1 MTTQNVVFLF
11 VLVLSAGFFA
21 LNVQRLVSYLRLG
34 HAEGRLD
41 HPLTRI
47 RNVLEIGIAQKKI
60 FRDPVAGP
68 MHAIIFWG
76 FLVLTAGTVEIL
88 VAGVFPAFSYALV
101 LPHALYQGY
110 SASQDIFALL
120 VIASISFAL
129 YRRLV
134 LHPRRLEGDALEHTD
149 ALIILSMIAGLMV
162 TLLLANAFLFAAA
175 PASVGSEKLVSRP
188 IGMVIARAMAPGAA
202 MTGFHLFWWAHALLI
217 LTFLNYLP
225 YSKHLHVATSLI
237 NVFFS
242 NTSGPGARGAMRYM
256 DLEADVEQFGASDV
270 EQLSWKNLLDGY
282 SCTECGRCTAACP
295 ANITG
300 KSLSPRK
307 IVINTRQRLM
317 EKAPVVLGDR
327 MDFMRSALLHGEGG
341 EAGGG
346 TVAEVMEHRLL
357 DTYITEEEL
366 WACTSCRACV
376 TECPVSIDQLDVINE
391 LRRNLVLTESRFPA
405 ELQPVF
411 ESLERNGSP
420 WAFNPGDR
428 ADWAQ
433 GMNIAT
439 MAELHARDERPD
451 VLFWVGCMGSFDD
464 RAKKITVAFAKIMQS
479 CDISFAILGQEEHC
493 HGDPA
498 RRMGNEYLYQTL
510 AKDTIETLERYQV
523 TTIVTH
529 CPHCFHQM
537 GNEFPQ
543 LGGNYEVI
551 HHSTFIERLLQEE
564 RVPLKSAEGQKL
576 TVAYHDSCYLGRYN
590 DVYDAPRESM
600 KRALPVITLVE
611 PPRSKDRGLCCGA
624 GGGRMFME
632 ENTGKRI
639 NMERTEELLATGAD
653 AIAVACPFCMTM
665 MTDGVKASGSA
676 VPVFDISEVVAGQLR
691 A

>member
-1 MTTQNVVFLF
+1 MFPLF
-11 VLVLSAGFFA
+11 AYA
-21 LNVQRLVSYLRLG
+21 
-34 HAEGRLD
+34 
-41 HPLTRI
+41 RI
-47 RNVLEIGIAQKKI
+47 L
-60 FRDPVAGP
+60 PVP
-68 MHAIIFWG
+68 
-76 FLVLTAGTVEIL
+76 
-88 VAGVFPAFSYALV
+88 
-101 LPHALYQGY
+101 LYQAY

-120 VIASISFAL
+120 VIAAVSFAL

-134 LHPRRLEGDALEHTD
+134 VHPRRLEGDELEHTD
-149 ALIILSMIAGLMV
+149 ALIILSMIGGLMI
-162 TLLLANAFLFAAA
+162 TLLLTNAFLLAAY
-175 PASVGSEKLVSRP
+175 PAAFGPEKVVSRP
-188 IGMVIARAMAPGAA
+188 LGVWISHMMRPRAAFAR
-202 MTGFHLFWWAHALLI
+202 FQLFWWLHALLI
-217 LTFLNYLP
+217 LAFLNYLP
-225 YSKHLHVATSLI
+225 YSKHLHVVTSLI
-237 NVFFS
+237 NVYFS
-242 NTSGPGARGAMRYM
+242 NTSGPGTQGAMRYM

-270 EQLSWKNLLDGY
+270 QHLSWKNLLDGY

-300 KSLSPRK
+300 KLLSPRK

-327 MDFMRSALLHGEGG
+327 MDFMRSALLHGEGDD
-341 EAGGG
+341 AGAR
-346 TVAEVMEHRLL
+346 TVDEVMEHRLL

-376 TECPVSIDQLDVINE
+376 TECPVSIDQLDIINS
-391 LRRNLVLTESRFPA
+391 LRRNLVLTESRFPE

-420 WAFNPGDR
+420 WAFTPGDR

-433 GMNIAT
+433 GMHIAT
-439 MAELHARDERPD
+439 MAEVHERGERPD

-479 CDISFAILGQEEHC
+479 CNISFAILGQEEHC

-510 AKDTIETLERYQV
+510 AKDTIETLDRYEV
-523 TTIVTH
+523 TAIVTH

-551 HHSTFIERLLQEE
+551 HHSTYIERLLQED

-590 DVYDAPRESM
+590 DVYAAPRESM
-600 KRALPVITLVE
+600 KRALPVINLVE
-611 PPRSKDRGLCCGA
+611 APRNKDRGLCCGA

-632 ENTGKRI
+632 ERTGKRI

-665 MTDGVKASGSA
+665 MTDGVKAIGSE
-676 VPVFDISEVVAGQLR
+676 VPVFDISEVVAGQL
-691 A
+691 ATPLSSGAGVA

>member
-21 LNVQRLVSYLRLG
+21 LNVQRLVSYLRVG
-34 HAEGRLD
+34 HPEGRSD
-41 HPLTRI
+41 HPLVRI
-47 RNVLEIGIAQKKI
+47 RNVLQIGIAQKKI
-60 FRDPVAGP
+60 LRDPVAGP
-68 MHAIIFWG
+68 MHALIFWG
-76 FLVLTAGTVEIL
+76 FMVLTAGTLEIL
-88 VAGVFPAFSYALV
+88 VAGVFPSFSYEHF
-101 LPHALYQGY
+101 LPGFLWKGY
-110 SASQDIFALL
+110 SNSQDVFAGL
-120 VIASISFAL
+120 VILAVGFAL
-129 YRRLV
+129 YRRIV
-134 LHPRRLEGDALEHTD
+134 VHPKRLEGDNLEHTD
-149 ALIILSMIAGLMV
+149 ALIILSMIMGLMV
-162 TLLLANAFLFAAA
+162 TLILATGFQMVVHPTAF
-175 PASVGSEKLVSRP
+175 GNEKVISRP
-188 IGMVIARAMAPGAA
+188 LSLIFGQLFSPGAA
-202 MTGFHLFWWAHALLI
+202 QTGFTIFWWAHALLI
-217 LTFLNYLP
+217 LAFLNYLP
-225 YSKHLHVATSLI
+225 YSKHLHVASSLI
-237 NVFFS
+237 NVYFS
-242 NTSGPGARGAMRYM
+242 NTSGPGQKGVMRAM

-270 EQLSWKNLLDGY
+270 QHLSWKNLLDGY

-300 KSLSPRK
+300 KPLSPRK
-307 IVINTRQRLM
+307 IIVNTRQRLM
-317 EKAPVVLGDR
+317 EKAPVVTNDR
-327 MDFMRSALLHGEGG
+327 MEFLRPALLHGEGG
-341 EAGGG
+341 DAGAT
-346 TVAEVMEHRLL
+346 TVAEVMEHRLM

-391 LRRNLVLTESRFPA
+391 MRRNLVLTESRFPD

-411 ESLERNGSP
+411 QSLERNGSP

-433 GMNIAT
+433 GMSIST
-439 MAELHARDERPD
+439 MAELHERGERPD

-464 RAKKITVAFAKIMQS
+464 RAKKITVAFARILQS
-479 CDISFAILGQEEHC
+479 CNISFAILGQEEHC

-510 AKDTIETLERYQV
+510 AKDTIETLDRYAV

-551 HHSTFIERLLQEE
+551 HHSTYIERLLQED
-564 RVPLKSAEGQKL
+564 RVPLKSETGEKL

-590 DVYDAPRESM
+590 DVYDAPREAM
-600 KRALPVITLVE
+600 RRALPVITLVE
-611 PPRSKDRGLCCGA
+611 PPRTKDRGLCCGA

-639 NMERTEELLATGAD
+639 NVERTEELLATGAT

-665 MTDGVKASGSA
+665 MNDGVKAAGSD
-676 VPVFDISEVVAGQLR
+676 VPVFDISEVVANQLR